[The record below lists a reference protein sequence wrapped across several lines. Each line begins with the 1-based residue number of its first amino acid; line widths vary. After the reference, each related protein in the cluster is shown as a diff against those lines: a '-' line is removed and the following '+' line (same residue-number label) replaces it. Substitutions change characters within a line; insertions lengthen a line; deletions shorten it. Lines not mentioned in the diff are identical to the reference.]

1 MTRFINGRTTVLA
14 GHGFDDATGPYL
26 LVNDVDA
33 REQHRFAVRGRTFS
47 LRRLPRRRC
56 VGRFDLATYEKSC
69 CPLNVELL
77 PDAKETMCPA
87 CIEATGFNPSFYYAD
102 FVSPQ
107 QRAYN
112 LTPHFAYLAYFSPQH
127 VKAGISSETRGIE
140 RLLEQGARAARI
152 VGRFSCADEA
162 RELEAA
168 LCAQPGILE
177 TMRASLKTRLL
188 VEERYDPAEA
198 VRVLDERAAG
208 LAEVPAVAQT
218 GFAPEPAQDLSPHY
232 LPRPAGARGPRRR
245 VRRPLHRHGG
255 RRARVRAGRRE
266 LRRVREGVGV
276 PRGGAPCG
284 RSGLRVRLRAAAVL
298 AVLGRR
304 RLRRSRP
311 PAVARES
318 AAAECGGC
326 EGRRRRARGP
336 IRTNGTRRG

>member
-102 FVSPQ
+102 FVSPK

-177 TMRASLKTRLL
+177 TMRASLKTLACGGALRP
-188 VEERYDPAEA
+188 RRGRARFGRAGGGACRGSRGGADG
-198 VRVLDERAAG
+198 VRPRAG
-208 LAEVPAVAQT
+208 SGSLAALFRRAVAR
-218 GFAPEPAQDLSPHY
+218 
-232 LPRPAGARGPRRR
+232 LPRPAGA
-245 VRRPLHRHGG
+245 
-255 RRARVRAGRRE
+255 
-266 LRRVREGVGV
+266 
-276 PRGGAPCG
+276 
-284 RSGLRVRLRAAAVL
+284 
-298 AVLGRR
+298 
-304 RLRRSRP
+304 
-311 PAVARES
+311 
-318 AAAECGGC
+318 
-326 EGRRRRARGP
+326 
-336 IRTNGTRRG
+336 

>member
-102 FVSPQ
+102 FVSPK

-152 VGRFSCADEA
+152 VGASRAPT
-162 RELEAA
+162 R
-168 LCAQPGILE
+168 
-177 TMRASLKTRLL
+177 RASWRRRCARSRASSRRCARRSRRLL

-232 LPRPAGARGPRRR
+232 FGGPSPDCHDLQ
-245 VRRPLHRHGG
+245 VP
-255 RRARVRAGRRE
+255 
-266 LRRVREGVGV
+266 EGHDG
-276 PRGGAPCG
+276 
-284 RSGLRVRLRAAAVL
+284 
-298 AVLGRR
+298 
-304 RLRRSRP
+304 
-311 PAVARES
+311 
-318 AAAECGGC
+318 ECGGRCIGMVGGALVFEQGGANYVVSVKEWESHEVELLVDEVVC
-326 EGRRRRARGP
+326 EYDFEP
-336 IRTNGTRRG
+336 QQFSLF